1 MAEKPSG
8 AKELRGLGPVEL
20 QAQLEKLR
28 QELWEQRV
36 KAKEGA
42 LPQTHQLGE
51 ARRQIAR
58 IHTILREQAP
68 KQAPR

>member
-1 MAEKPSG
+1 MAEKPLG
-8 AKELRGLGPVEL
+8 TKELRGLGETEL
-20 QAQLEKLR
+20 HAQIDKLR

-42 LPQTHQLGE
+42 LPQTHQLGK

-58 IHTILREQAP
+58 IRTILREQAP
-68 KQAPR
+68 TQATS